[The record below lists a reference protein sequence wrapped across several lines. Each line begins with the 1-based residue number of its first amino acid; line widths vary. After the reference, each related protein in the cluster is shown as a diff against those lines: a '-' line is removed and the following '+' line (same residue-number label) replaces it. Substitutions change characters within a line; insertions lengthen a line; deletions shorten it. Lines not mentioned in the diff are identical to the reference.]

1 MRDFSLLSKYVAI
14 SIWAWKSFSHCL
26 CLYISKQTA
35 EDKFPSLLLPT
46 PSNILQVVHSWGW
59 DGGYRH
65 SLKAF

>member
-35 EDKFPSLLLPT
+35 EDKFPSLLPPPPPVIFCRLYT
-46 PSNILQVVHSWGW
+46 VGVGMEAT
-59 DGGYRH
+59 GTV
-65 SLKAF
+65 